1 MCTNHEKDR
10 YVQTGNLVP
19 GLQSARYSLPS
30 RHCTCRRA
38 EHTESAS
45 ELCRTGTITHYRHF
59 RSTTCGIMSAN
70 WPTGRLFAS
79 SSSLYQSGSGKGS
92 IGAGGGFVRL
102 RGYGTQLAV
111 PFWAPLG
118 GSHPVLSRAKP
129 DGGAPGLMPGL
140 IIGAP
145 EKQSHSC
152 TLAGDMIP
160 AILSRIPRRQCGGKT
175 WVQRH
180 FGCHGKGPLLAAFA
194 CPVT

>member
-1 MCTNHEKDR
+1 
-10 YVQTGNLVP
+10 
-19 GLQSARYSLPS
+19 
-30 RHCTCRRA
+30 
-38 EHTESAS
+38 
-45 ELCRTGTITHYRHF
+45 
-59 RSTTCGIMSAN
+59 MSAN

-145 EKQSHSC
+145 EKQTHSC
-152 TLAGDMIP
+152 ELAENMIP
-160 AILSRIPRRQCGGKT
+160 AILSRILGDNAGKET

-180 FGCHGKGPLLAAFA
+180 FGCHRKGLLLAAFTY
-194 CPVT
+194 PVT